1 MRKYDVAI
9 PLGNFCS
16 ASFHLRHNNLQLESY
31 PFDWVGFDNVTIPA
45 TLVAN
50 GFKNYF
56 IAEQLKRVEGENGN
70 HLPYTQYPE
79 HYLFYHCV
87 EKDLPFDEACKKAKA
102 MFERRIQRVYEY
114 VESAKNVLFMNTS
127 NEPVLEK
134 DAVEAQKILQKRFPG
149 KNIDVIVVDMKAD
162 YKGMEIKEL
171 NKNVTFVRLEF
182 DNKKDLYSDKKEEFK
197 AILKDRKLS
206 SQKDL
211 AKTLLHKKLFTVKRT
226 VVNALCCLI
235 PIKKVRKSIRKKLQI
250 STQQFDNN

>member
-16 ASFHLRHNNLQLESY
+16 ASHHLRHNNLQLESY

-50 GFKNYF
+50 GFVNYF
-56 IAEQLKRVEGENGN
+56 VPERLERVEGENGI
-70 HLPYTQYPE
+70 HHPYTQYPE
-79 HYLFYHCV
+79 RYLFYHCV
-87 EKDLPFDEACKKAKA
+87 EKDLPFEEAAKKAKA
-102 MFERRIQRVYEY
+102 MFERRIQRVYDY
-114 VESAKNVLFMNTS
+114 IGKAKSVLFMNTS
-127 NEPVLEK
+127 NDPVAEK
-134 DAVEAQKILQKRFPG
+134 DAVEAQRILQERFPG

-171 NKNVTFVRLEF
+171 NKNVTFVRMEF

-197 AILKDRKLS
+197 TILKDRHLS
-206 SQKDL
+206 SQKEL
-211 AKTLLHKKLFTVKRT
+211 AKSVLHKKLFVFKRA

-235 PIKKVRKSIRKKLQI
+235 PVKKLRKSIRKKMQI